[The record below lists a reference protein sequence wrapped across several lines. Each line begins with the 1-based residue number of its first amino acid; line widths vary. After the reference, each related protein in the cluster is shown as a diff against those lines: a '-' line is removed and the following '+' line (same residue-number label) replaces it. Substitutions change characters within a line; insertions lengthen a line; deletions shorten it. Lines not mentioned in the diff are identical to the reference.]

1 MKNVA
6 KEVNEK
12 IAEIKS
18 SRAVELGKMS
28 EALDEAERRAELQR
42 ELIEESVDA
51 GDAGSYMAAK
61 KELRRIE
68 DEIELYETRRAR
80 LCATALISEK
90 ESDRTID
97 SIKVYEDELAKDF
110 EKEIEAPLHTLS
122 EILAEYLHSVSEAEG
137 VLGTWVRE
145 IHANYRSDIT
155 TYGDG
160 TNRSPVPV
168 PVRYAVYEG
177 CESAVRL
184 RTFLEKCNL
193 L

>member
-1 MKNVA
+1 MKNIA
-6 KEVNEK
+6 KAVNK
-12 IAEIKS
+12 QIDEIKS
-18 SRAVELGKMS
+18 RRAAELGKMS
-28 EALDEAERRAELQR
+28 EALDDAERRAASQR

-51 GDAGSYMAAK
+51 GDAVSYMAAK
-61 KELRRIE
+61 NELRRIE

-145 IHANYRSDIT
+145 IHANYRSEGT
-155 TYGDG
+155 TYSDG

-168 PVRYAVYEG
+168 PVRFRPYEG